1 MKYYC
6 KIILLITLNKCQSFK
21 IWINN
26 ISIISHRH
34 INPLLYH
41 ISDIINNKKQ
51 HRISGHKEENSD
63 LPATLLNIWFAIDL
77 GWENVHNELQFLAHQ
92 HLLYHNQLMNYIW
105 FGPLMYVLCMFWGV
119 PLWYWYSHGRK
130 PGYVRRSERVNW
142 RLKALLNSHYYV
154 QSVALRSNATFK

>member
-6 KIILLITLNKCQSFK
+6 KIILLITLNNCKSFK
-21 IWINN
+21 IWTNN

-105 FGPLMYVLCMFWGV
+105 FGPLMYILFFCFEAYLCNIGIPMVENRDMSDG
-119 PLWYWYSHGRK
+119 
-130 PGYVRRSERVNW
+130 
-142 RLKALLNSHYYV
+142 
-154 QSVALRSNATFK
+154 LRESTRD